1 MGSPD
6 QDLRG
11 PLAREWRGAR
21 SFAGMG
27 WHTSAPG
34 EAGSANG
41 DERGA
46 FFGAAAGQLW
56 RVPLDLTDRGFRAI
70 WRGGWFSQ
78 AIGAALSSG

>member
-1 MGSPD
+1 MSQRSVAHHFSDSMPMGS
-6 QDLRG
+6 
-11 PLAREWRGAR
+11 
-21 SFAGMG
+21 
-27 WHTSAPG
+27 PG